1 MPPDSSP
8 PLREADRPTVD
19 KRTQRVKCLAQ
30 CACILGDGDPAGLVS
45 TWLSESS
52 GRAPGGRPSAHRAV
66 GAAVKERLAPLYE
79 GVKAQNAQH
88 VFARDV
94 LSALGDVCK
103 EVDGLQETPAGS
115 EQNVE
120 DAATKQLLK
129 RVLTSVCTKLSLSL
143 ETSATGEREEC
154 VQTMNHASIID
165 RTLL

>member
-8 PLREADRPTVD
+8 PLREADRPTID

-45 TWLSESS
+45 TWLSESC
-52 GRAPGGRPSAHRAV
+52 AKGRPSAHRAV

-79 GVKAQNAQH
+79 GVKAQNDQH

-94 LSALGDVCK
+94 LTALGDVCK

-120 DAATKQLLK
+120 DAATKQLLR
-129 RVLTSVCTKLSLSL
+129 RVLTSVCTKLSLSHD
-143 ETSATGEREEC
+143 TSATGEREEC
-154 VQTMNHASIID
+154 VQTMNHASIVD
-165 RTLL
+165 KTLL